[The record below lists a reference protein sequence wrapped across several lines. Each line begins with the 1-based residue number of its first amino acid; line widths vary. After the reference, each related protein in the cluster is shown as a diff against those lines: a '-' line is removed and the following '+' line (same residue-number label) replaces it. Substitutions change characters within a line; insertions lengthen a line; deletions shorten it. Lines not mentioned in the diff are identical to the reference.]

1 MTSNIFKTRE
11 GRNKM
16 GLWGTAHAAATNK
29 PKFAPTDENSD
40 YNRGDVYAT
49 QAGWVRKAGTAASG
63 NDNTSAQ
70 PEVLVAIGDLAGSS
84 SSTGLRA
91 PTVTK
96 LRYIIGDTST
106 TDMTAGDG
114 TQRILVEVTWDE
126 EVTVAGSPQ
135 IVVVNG
141 NESGGGYGN
150 HTLTYTATGSTANRK
165 LFEATSQSLGNTD
178 VLTLGGSNI
187 TLNGGTISDTVVG
200 GTTLAAS
207 LVLSGLSAVAV
218 TIAS

>member
-1 MTSNIFKTRE
+1 
-11 GRNKM
+11 M
-16 GLWGTAHAAATNK
+16 GLWGTAHASASNK
-29 PKFAPTDENSD
+29 PKDKPTDENSD
-40 YNRGDVYAT
+40 YKKQTIYAT
-49 QAGWVRKAGTAASG
+49 QAGWVRQAGTAASG

-91 PTVTK
+91 PTVTA
-96 LRYIIGDTST
+96 LRYVVGTTAT

-135 IVVVNG
+135 ITVVNG
-141 NESGGGYGN
+141 NQSGGGYGN
-150 HTLTYTATGSTANRK
+150 HVLTYTATGSTANRK
-165 LFEATSQSLGNTD
+165 RFEKTSASLGNTD
-178 VLTLGGSNI
+178 VLTTPSAI
-187 TLNGGTISDTVVG
+187 ALNSGTISDTVVG

-207 LVLSGLSAVAV
+207 LDISDVVQVRTV
-218 TIAS
+218 TS